1 MCPTTT
7 PCRTRGRAFLLAG
20 LLLVDPW
27 GRLMPAAR
35 LMDEAEV
42 RRSITRIAHEIIE
55 RNKGADG
62 VVLVGIAARGDDLA
76 RRLAEEIG
84 RIEGRTVPVGALDI
98 TFYRDD
104 IGIRAEAPEVH
115 ETRIDFDI
123 NGWTVVLV
131 DDVLFT
137 GRTIRSA
144 LDALVD
150 FGRPTAIQL
159 AVLVDRGHRELPI
172 RADFVGKNVPTRKD
186 EDVRVALREVD
197 GEDAVLVDD
206 PVRSEPGTE
215 GVRA

>member
-1 MCPTTT
+1 M
-7 PCRTRGRAFLLAG
+7 RGRAFLLDG
-20 LLLVDPW
+20 LR
-27 GRLMPAAR
+27 GRLMPATR

-42 RRSITRIAHEIIE
+42 RRSITRIAHEIVE
-55 RNKGADG
+55 RNKGAEG

-76 RRLAEEIG
+76 RRLSAEIS

-197 GEDAVLVDD
+197 GEDAVSV
-206 PVRSEPGTE
+206 VERVMSEPGRE

>member
-1 MCPTTT
+1 M
-7 PCRTRGRAFLLAG
+7 A
-20 LLLVDPW
+20 
-27 GRLMPAAR
+27 AAR
-35 LMDEAEV
+35 LMDESEV

-55 RNKGADG
+55 RNKGAEG

-76 RRLAEEIG
+76 RRLAAEIG
-84 RIEGRTVPVGALDI
+84 RIEGRAVPVGALDI

-172 RADFVGKNVPTRKD
+172 RADFVGKNVPTRRD

-206 PVRSEPGTE
+206 PVTSEPGTNRPGTE
-215 GVRA
+215 GMRA

>member
-1 MCPTTT
+1 MS
-7 PCRTRGRAFLLAG
+7 
-20 LLLVDPW
+20 
-27 GRLMPAAR
+27 AAR

-55 RNKGADG
+55 RNKGAEG
-62 VVLVGIAARGDDLA
+62 IVLVGIAARGDDLA
-76 RRLAEEIG
+76 RRLATEIG

-115 ETRIDFDI
+115 ETRINFDI

-186 EDVRVALREVD
+186 EDVRVVLREVD

-206 PVRSEPGTE
+206 PVMSGRGTNRPGTE
-215 GVRA
+215 GMRA